1 MNKQQLFWV
10 SGGILLLIGL
20 YFFGNN
26 IPPQAPPTPPTA
38 QAGGDHAGH
47 NHEDH
52 PPLEFDSLLAKAK
65 QRLTPNQLERVLQL
79 ENAVVRGDVKAQQIK
94 VYQQLASFWR
104 DSIRLF
110 EPYAHYLAEAAKLE
124 NSEKSLTFAAHLF
137 LDNLMTEGEPAM
149 QNWLASQ
156 AKVLFDQA
164 LSINPA
170 NDSSKI
176 GLGACYLFGNISDN
190 PMQGIMKI
198 REVVEKDPKNVFGQ
212 MMLGLGSK
220 KSGQYDKAIERF
232 LNVLKVD
239 PENLDAIFNLAESYD
254 IHNEKANAIKWYEEA
269 KKRVAIPEAKQALEK
284 RIAELK
290 R

>member
-1 MNKQQLFWV
+1 VKKQQLLLA
-10 SGGILLLIGL
+10 GGGLVIFILL
-20 YFFGNN
+20 YFFSPTVSPGKHVHKEGE
-26 IPPQAPPTPPTA
+26 APHGTVN
-38 QAGGDHAGH
+38 QSIKF
-47 NHEDH
+47 ED
-52 PPLEFDSLLAKAK
+52 LLVKAK
-65 QRLTPNQLERVLQL
+65 ERITPEQVARLGAL
-79 ENAVVRGDVKAQQIK
+79 ENSVVRGDINEQKIH
-94 VYQQLASFWR
+94 VYHQLARFWA
-104 DSIRLF
+104 DSARIF
-110 EPYAHYLAEAAKLE
+110 EPYAWYTGEAAKLE

-190 PMQGIMKI
+190 PMQGILKI
-198 REVVEKDPKNVFGQ
+198 REVVEKDPGNVFGQ

-269 KKRVAIPEAKQALEK
+269 KKRVAITEAKQALEK

>member
-1 MNKQQLFWV
+1 VKKQQLLLA
-10 SGGILLLIGL
+10 GGGLVIFILL
-20 YFFGNN
+20 YFFSPTVSPGKHVHKEGE
-26 IPPQAPPTPPTA
+26 APHGTVN
-38 QAGGDHAGH
+38 QSIKF
-47 NHEDH
+47 ED
-52 PPLEFDSLLAKAK
+52 LLVKAK
-65 QRLTPNQLERVLQL
+65 ERITPEQVARLGAL
-79 ENAVVRGDVKAQQIK
+79 ENSVVRGDINEQKIH
-94 VYQQLASFWR
+94 VYHQLARFWA
-104 DSIRLF
+104 DSARIF
-110 EPYAHYLAEAAKLE
+110 EPYAWYTGEAAKLE

-190 PMQGIMKI
+190 PMQGILKI
-198 REVVEKDPKNVFGQ
+198 REVVEKDPGNVFGQ